1 MKTVWITGSSSGI
14 GKALAHEFNAQ
25 GFFTILS
32 ARRTNVLAEVQS
44 QLPFPEN
51 SAILTLDLNAF
62 KKASIWCDE
71 ALRSTGNIDI
81 LINNGGM
88 GHLGSVTEMELN
100 VEEQVMNTNLWGSVA
115 LTKAVLP
122 HMIERGSG
130 QIWTVASILGFFG
143 SPKLAAY
150 AASKF
155 AVVGY
160 FESLQ
165 FEMRKTPIH
174 IGILSPGFINTNVT
188 LSSLGPN
195 GEPIGKNSVAQEKG
209 MSPKT
214 LAKKFFRHTQKT
226 APKNHVIIGGY
237 EKFAVHFKRFLPL
250 LFFKIYGKLTDITRS
265 RKQ

>member
-32 ARRTNVLAEVQS
+32 ARRTNVLVEVQS

-51 SAILTLDLNAF
+51 SAILTLDLNEF
-62 KKASIWCDE
+62 KKASTWCNE

-130 QIWTVASILGFFG
+130 QIWTVASILGFFWQPKIG
-143 SPKLAAY
+143 SLCC
-150 AASKF
+150 
-155 AVVGY
+155 
-160 FESLQ
+160 E
-165 FEMRKTPIH
+165 
-174 IGILSPGFINTNVT
+174 
-188 LSSLGPN
+188 
-195 GEPIGKNSVAQEKG
+195 
-209 MSPKT
+209 
-214 LAKKFFRHTQKT
+214 
-226 APKNHVIIGGY
+226 
-237 EKFAVHFKRFLPL
+237 
-250 LFFKIYGKLTDITRS
+250 
-265 RKQ
+265 